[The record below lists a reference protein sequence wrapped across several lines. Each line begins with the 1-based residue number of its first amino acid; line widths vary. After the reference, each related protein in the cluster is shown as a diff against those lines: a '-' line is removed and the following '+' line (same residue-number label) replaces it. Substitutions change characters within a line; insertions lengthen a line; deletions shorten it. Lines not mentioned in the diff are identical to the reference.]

1 MAVRRISIPWT
12 RQPQECA
19 EVNSEFGPGLDVW
32 LPTSSGLMA
41 VGASDG
47 VVFSSAQGGASI
59 GRAGR
64 EVRKNSGN
72 FVSAITVTA
81 KAGGAFECWLV
92 VVGSTNNGQTSG
104 AGGGAT
110 LGDVAQSGLNVNSDR
125 LIVKAASTVIISDLR
140 APIAGDAI
148 FFHNKNADHRLY
160 FRGVKT
166 VVTLSWGTKFVANGL
181 PQAGDSLALLARW
194 TDYTPTDDQ
203 IWSLLDNPW
212 QVIAPQQIWVPSGA
226 ASSSALLGGATVT
239 DLTSSSFRPRVN
251 ILSLPT

>member
-12 RQPQECA
+12 RQPQEFA

-59 GRAGR
+59 GRAGG
-64 EVRKNSGN
+64 EVRKNSAN
-72 FVSAITVTA
+72 FVNALTVTA
-81 KAGGAFECWLV
+81 KPGGAFECWLV

-104 AGGGAT
+104 VSGGAT
-110 LGDVAQSGLNVNSDR
+110 LGDAATSGLNVNSDR
-125 LIVKAASTVIISDLR
+125 LVVRAASTSIISDLR

-166 VVTLSWGTKFVANGL
+166 VVATGWGTKFVANGL
-181 PQAGDSLALLARW
+181 SQSGDAFALLARW
-194 TDYTPTDDQ
+194 TDYTPTDEQ

-212 QVIAPQQIWVPSGA
+212 QVIAPQQIWVPR
-226 ASSSALLGGATVT
+226 ATVAAGVPT
-239 DLTSSSFRPRVN
+239 
-251 ILSLPT
+251 LSLPTAFNITGTTATPRVTVTF